1 VKHLLTIAGSDSSGG
16 AGIQADLKTFSALG
30 TYGMSVI
37 CAVTAQNTRG
47 VKSFLPVD
55 IGLIGE
61 QIDAVFEDIRVD
73 AVKIGMLG
81 GADTVRLVA
90 RKLKEYK
97 PPVVVLDPVM
107 VAKSGHRLLA
117 PEAEEVLATELLPL
131 ADLVTPNL
139 LEAEAL
145 ADFLVATVA
154 EMERAAEAI
163 RAAGAKAVLVKGGPL
178 AAGSGPCGR
187 SGGVPDLL
195 GGVPDLLVDSAG
207 TELFQGERL
216 DARHTHGTGCSLSSA
231 LAALLARGL
240 PLREAVRKAK
250 AWVALGI
257 REGLAVGGGVGPIH
271 HFHEFYDPEGG
282 RR

>member
-16 AGIQADLKTFSALG
+16 AGVQADLKTFSALG

-47 VKSFLPVD
+47 VRSFLPVD
-55 IGLIGE
+55 LGLIGE

-81 GADTVRLVA
+81 GAETVRLVA
-90 RKLKEYK
+90 SKLRRYR

-117 PEAEEVLATELLPL
+117 PDAETVLATELLPL
-131 ADLVTPNL
+131 ADLLTPNL
-139 LEAEAL
+139 PEAEAL
-145 ADFLVATVA
+145 AGFPVRGIED
-154 EMERAAEAI
+154 MERAAAAL
-163 RAAGAKAVLVKGGPL
+163 RAKGAKAVLVKGGHL
-178 AAGSGPCGR
+178 ETGADDLI
-187 SGGVPDLL
+187 GGVPDLL
-195 GGVPDLLVDSAG
+195 RDATGI
-207 TELFQGERL
+207 EIFRGERL

-240 PLREAVRKAK
+240 PLREAVKEAK
-250 AWVALGI
+250 AWVARGI

-271 HFHEFYDPEGG
+271 HFHEFYDPEGK